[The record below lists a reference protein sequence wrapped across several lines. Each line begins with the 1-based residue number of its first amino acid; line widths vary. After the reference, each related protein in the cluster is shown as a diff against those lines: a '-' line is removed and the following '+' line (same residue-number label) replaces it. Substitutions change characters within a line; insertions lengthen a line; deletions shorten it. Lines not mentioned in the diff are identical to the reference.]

1 MSFFL
6 KITWSLVPQATVIVA
21 EKLRYHVSQ
30 SEIITKHNFI
40 KSMIYYIVIGTFTGP
55 DSFFI
60 KQAIGLLREFAGG
73 TFTIRDS

>member
-6 KITWSLVPQATVIVA
+6 EITWSLVPQATVIVA

-30 SEIITKHNFI
+30 SEIIARHNFI
-40 KSMIYYIVIGTFTGP
+40 KSMIYYIVIGTFTGS

-60 KQAIGLLREFAGG
+60 KVIGKFIKFHFQYYVFL
-73 TFTIRDS
+73 